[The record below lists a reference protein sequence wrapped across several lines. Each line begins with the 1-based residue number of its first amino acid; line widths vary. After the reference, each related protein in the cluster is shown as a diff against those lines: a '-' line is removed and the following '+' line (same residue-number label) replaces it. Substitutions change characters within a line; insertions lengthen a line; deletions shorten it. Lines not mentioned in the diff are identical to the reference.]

1 MRTSMSET
9 ILIERF
15 LQGELSALERQ
26 TFKAQMLQNPRLR
39 LRVYFQKKVHLLVK
53 LYHRKRLKAEMETV
67 HEELFRDPRK
77 LEFQKNVTSI
87 FHKTD

>member
-1 MRTSMSET
+1 MMTSMSET

-53 LYHRKRLKAEMETV
+53 LYHRKRLKAEMEEI
-67 HEELFRDPRK
+67 HQDLFQNPTK
-77 LEFQKNVTSI
+77 AEFQQVISNI
-87 FHKTD
+87 FQ

>member
-9 ILIERF
+9 IQIERF

-26 TFKAQMLQNPRLR
+26 TFKAQMLQSPRLR

-53 LYHRKRLKAEMETV
+53 LYHRKKVKAEAEAV
-67 HEELFRDPRK
+67 HQTLFQDPTK
-77 LEFQKNVTSI
+77 AEFQQNISNI
-87 FHKTD
+87 FQ

>member
-53 LYHRKRLKAEMETV
+53 LYHRKRLKAEMEEI
-67 HEELFRDPRK
+67 HQDLFQNPTK
-77 LEFQKNVTSI
+77 AEFQQVISNI
-87 FHKTD
+87 FQ